1 MISLKKYLDSPF
13 PAPEEPRVPE
23 VRAITDAASP
33 KDPGRVLALAVA
45 AYRAALR
52 DMGACSIEICPALG
66 NELQQTLAKLEER
79 LERDISPTVMASA
92 ERAVQENLQEW
103 GRRTTDHYRKKTG
116 EVKEL
121 LLAMARAA
129 ESVGERDQ
137 RAAGQ
142 ISEVTARLHTI
153 ASLDDLAQI
162 RTLIE
167 SSAVDLR
174 SSVNRMESEGKQAIA
189 ELRAE
194 LNSYQAKLEETEE
207 LASRDGLTGLRNR
220 LWVERQVERRLN
232 AGKAFSVAIVDI
244 DNFKSVNDT
253 YGHLAGDELLQQF
266 AAELKSA
273 CRSTDILGRWG
284 GDEFILVF
292 DCALAEAEGQIE
304 RLRVW
309 ACGNY
314 KLHSKGSPLK
324 LQVEASMGLA
334 EHQQGESIKELL
346 ARSDA
351 AMYRCKGAAR
361 AASSAAR
368 SRAS

>member
-13 PAPEEPRVPE
+13 TSAEQPRVPE
-23 VRAITDAASP
+23 VRSIAEIASP
-33 KDPGRVLALAVA
+33 KDPAKVLALAIA

-52 DMGACSIEICPALG
+52 EMGSCSVEVCPALG
-66 NELQQTLAKLEER
+66 QDLKQSLAKLEGQ
-79 LERDISPTVMASA
+79 LERDISPAAVASA
-92 ERAVQENLQEW
+92 EVAVHENLQAW
-103 GRRTTDHYRKKTG
+103 GRRTADHYRKKTS

-129 ESVGERDQ
+129 ESVGERDK

-142 ISEVTARLHTI
+142 LSEVTTRLQAI
-153 ASLDDLAQI
+153 ASLDDLTEI
-162 RTLIE
+162 RVSIE
-167 SSAVDLR
+167 RSAADLR
-174 SSVNRMESEGKQAIA
+174 TSVDRMANEGKQAIA

-194 LNSYQAKLEETEE
+194 LMSYQAKLEETEE

-220 LWVERQVERRLN
+220 LWVERQLERRLN

-244 DNFKSVNDT
+244 DNFKSVNDS

-266 AAELKSA
+266 ATELKSA
-273 CRSTDILGRWG
+273 CRATDILGRWG

-324 LQVEASMGLA
+324 LQVEASMGIA
-334 EHQQGESIKELL
+334 EHQQGESLKELL

-351 AMYRCKGAAR
+351 AMYRCKDAAR
-361 AASSAAR
+361 ATSAAAR
-368 SRAS
+368 TRAS